1 MEYEHEMTDSEL
13 LLSCKTILELPEI
26 LLTSAKEE
34 LQHSLQTEKT
44 NDVQWESVRTFTH
57 MFCVVN
63 KALAF
68 LFWTWSYGEG
78 EQPRLWEHTNL
89 KVMVHLP
96 CHLFQL
102 AHLL

>member
-1 MEYEHEMTDSEL
+1 MTDSEL

-34 LQHSLQTEKT
+34 LQHSLQTEKQMVS
-44 NDVQWESVRTFTH
+44 NGDSVRTFTH

-68 LFWTWSYGEG
+68 LFWTWSYWEG
-78 EQPRLWEHTNL
+78 EQPGLWEHTNL
-89 KVMVHLP
+89 KVMVHVL
-96 CHLFQL
+96 CHLFHL